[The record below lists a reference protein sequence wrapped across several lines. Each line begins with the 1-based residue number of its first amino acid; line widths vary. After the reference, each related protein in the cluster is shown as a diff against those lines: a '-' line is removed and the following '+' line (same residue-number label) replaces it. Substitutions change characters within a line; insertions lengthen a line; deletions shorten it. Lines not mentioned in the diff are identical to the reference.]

1 MKQKL
6 MRLLA
11 SPCCKAEL
19 TLVVKEKILYRPG
32 ESEEIVR
39 GILTC
44 AACGAEYPIIA
55 GIPRLCLDLDSGEQ
69 AAIGE
74 MHKIRDPITRSE
86 PAREGPVD
94 YEALRELV
102 VARSP
107 RPETDTPY
115 ILNRWENEIDFRV
128 KHCEKQDKVI
138 KTLELHCKQDFD
150 VILDIGAGQ
159 GGLIKCLGDTY
170 PSAELIALD
179 YDLSW
184 AEVAKLRNPRAT
196 IIRGDAA
203 AIPFKSESIDC
214 VVSSSVLEHVRD
226 YDMALEEMCRVIK
239 DALFLSWGPNKFA
252 VYDFGH
258 LDAPVAI
265 FPRPTADRVA
275 LLWHKMRR
283 TGRRPET
290 IPAELDH
297 TFYIST
303 AHVKRVLQR
312 HGNARN
318 VFADFA
324 MFSLENPYSYHMGG
338 LKHLLASHRR
348 VSEMLFRL
356 LVLLKIEPQCYYI
369 LRKTASSDY

>member
-1 MKQKL
+1 MKRNL

-11 SPCCKAEL
+11 SPCCKADL
-19 TLVVKEKILYRPG
+19 TLAVKESVTDQAG
-32 ESEEIVR
+32 GHEDVVR

-44 AACGAEYPIIA
+44 TACQAEYPIIA
-55 GIPRLCLDLDSGEQ
+55 GIPRLCRNLDTGEQ
-69 AAIGE
+69 AAIADLRE
-74 MHKIRDPITRSE
+74 IHDPLTRPE

-94 YEALRELV
+94 YEALRRLV
-102 VARSP
+102 IARSP
-107 RPETDTPY
+107 RPETDSPY
-115 ILNRWENEIDFRV
+115 VLNRWENEIDFRV
-128 KHCEKQDKVI
+128 KHCEKQDKVVN
-138 KTLELHCKQDFD
+138 TLELHCKQDFD

-203 AIPFKSESIDC
+203 AIPFRSESIGC
-214 VVSSSVLEHVRD
+214 IVSSSVLEHVRD
-226 YDMALEEMCRVIK
+226 YDKALEEMCRVIK

-265 FPRPTADRVA
+265 FPRPLADKVA
-275 LLWHKMRR
+275 LIWHKMRR

-303 AHVKRVLQR
+303 THVKRVLGM
-312 HGNARN
+312 HGTAKN

-338 LKHLLASHRR
+338 LKHLLARHRR
-348 VSEMLFRL
+348 LSEMLFRL
-356 LVLLKIEPQCYYI
+356 LVLLRIEPQCYYI
-369 LRKTASSDY
+369 LRKTVSSV